1 MICAF
6 ILEKTAC
13 CGLNLSYGDAKVI
26 SLLNIDTLL
35 TELKEMIETKAD
47 HPYLL
52 MFLEKP
58 SIDDDKLLLLMG
70 LFNELEITDA
80 ERKKYIISTMLVQ
93 MALDTHETVTNTP
106 IQPEEDGSQKIRQL
120 MVLAGDYYSGLYY
133 QLLSEVENIPLI
145 RVLASAIKDINEN
158 KVLLY
163 QKSLNEI
170 SGLLEAVKTIESSLV
185 RKVSESFDKPIWS
198 VLSAD
203 ILLLKRLHIEKK
215 RYLEGGQSII
225 FESFKKIAFP
235 KKDQAGALSKEQ
247 AAHVLNKMDQCIT
260 SVQNSLRKTV
270 EKLGAQNG
278 SLIKRIDSILEYTA
292 VTANSTVEEG

>member
-1 MICAF
+1 M
-6 ILEKTAC
+6 
-13 CGLNLSYGDAKVI
+13 I

-35 TELKEMIETKAD
+35 TELKELIETKAN

-70 LFNELEITDA
+70 LFNELEFTDA

-93 MALDTHETVTNTP
+93 MALDTHELVTNTTL
-106 IQPEEDGSQKIRQL
+106 QAKDNGSQKIRQL
-120 MVLAGDYYSGLYY
+120 TVLAGDYYSGLYY

-185 RKVSESFDKPIWS
+185 KKVSESFNKPIWS
-198 VLSAD
+198 DLSAD

-235 KKDQAGALSKEQ
+235 KKDKAGSLSKEQ

-260 SVQNSLRKTV
+260 SVQDSLRKKV
-270 EKLGAQNG
+270 EKLGSQNEG
-278 SLIKRIDSILEYTA
+278 LIIRIGSILEYTA